1 MSEDV
6 NGDGHP
12 DVIPEHFNN
21 YVRVISGQD
30 CSTIWTTPVIDSPNV
45 AAQINDINNDGVHD
59 IVVGTLFSD
68 NYTYFLSGIDGAI
81 LQSANFGTPVDAIAS
96 IPDVVGDG
104 SWELVVGGRDGTIS
118 CFSGGIDA
126 IVFNPADINQDGS
139 VDVIDLLI
147 IIDQWGQTDSPAD
160 INGDGIVNVSDL
172 LIVIANWGL

>member
-1 MSEDV
+1 
-6 NGDGHP
+6 
-12 DVIPEHFNN
+12 
-21 YVRVISGQD
+21 
-30 CSTIWTTPVIDSPNV
+30 
-45 AAQINDINNDGVHD
+45 
-59 IVVGTLFSD
+59 
-68 NYTYFLSGIDGAI
+68 
-81 LQSANFGTPVDAIAS
+81 
-96 IPDVVGDG
+96 VGDG